1 MNEALPIRVAE
12 TRLGVLNVF
21 ARMPFRFG
29 AVTIHAAAQATLQV
43 RIETRDGVSAY
54 GYAAD
59 FLSYKWFDKRP
70 ERSPQEGSAD
80 LIQSIEAAVVAFKDA
95 GFSSAFAHWR
105 DLHQGLER
113 ESLNRGYNRLGA
125 NFGVSM
131 VERAIIDAIG
141 RMTGQS
147 FDRLLRGPLLGIDE
161 QSVFAELKPGSLAA
175 ALPPD
180 PLARLSLR
188 HTIGLVDPISA
199 ADVSIDDSLDDG
211 FPETL
216 EDYLKCDGINF
227 LKVKV
232 SGDTDAD
239 IIRLQQIWAAV
250 EKHGQPVSLTLDGNE
265 QYASIGQFAELMQA
279 IRARPDLNAFY
290 NSILF
295 IEQPVERSAALGGA
309 LDRAALEI
317 IGKPLL
323 IDEADGWTTAFE
335 EAVACGYSG
344 VSHKNC
350 KGIFRSFLNNALA
363 ASWNE
368 SAGQKRYFLSAE
380 DLSDLP
386 TVSLQS
392 DLASVASLGI
402 PHVERNG
409 HHYFRGLDHL
419 SQSEQKAALLH
430 HGDLYRQQSGTIG
443 LDVKNGEIDISS
455 LQVPGFGF
463 ATPPNMDRMVKVNDW
478 SFDMLEQGEQK

>member
-29 AVTIHAAAQATLQV
+29 SVTIHAAAQATLEV
-43 RIETRDGVSAY
+43 RIETRDGSSAC

-80 LIQSIEAAVVAFKDA
+80 LIQSIEAAATAYKDA
-95 GFSSAFAHWR
+95 GFSSAFDHWR
-105 DLHQGLER
+105 DLHRDLEQ
-113 ESLNRGYNRLGA
+113 ESLDRGYNRLGA

-131 VERAIIDAIG
+131 IERAIIDAIG

-147 FDRLLRGPLLGIDE
+147 FGRLLRGPLLGIDE
-161 QSVFAELKPGSLAA
+161 PSVFAGLRPGSLAA

-188 HTIGLVDPISA
+188 HTIGLVDPIFKD
-199 ADVSIDDSLDDG
+199 DVSAEDRLDDG

-216 EDYLKCDGINF
+216 EDYLECDGINY

-232 SGDTDAD
+232 SGDTDSD
-239 IIRLQQIWAAV
+239 INRLRKIWAAV
-250 EKHGQPVSLTLDGNE
+250 EKHRQPVSLTLDGNE

-279 IRARPDLNAFY
+279 IRARPELNAFY
-290 NSILF
+290 NAILF
-295 IEQPVERSAALGGA
+295 IEQPVERSAALDGA
-309 LDRAALEI
+309 LDRAALDI

-363 ASWNE
+363 AARNK

-402 PHVERNG
+402 AHVERNG

-419 SQSEQKAALLH
+419 SQREQQAALQH

-443 LDVKNGEIDISS
+443 LDIKHGEIDISS

-463 ATPPNMDRMVKVNDW
+463 ATPPNMDRMIDVNDW
-478 SFDMLEQGEQK
+478 SFDMLEQGE

>member
-1 MNEALPIRVAE
+1 MNEALPVRVAE

-29 AVTIHAAAQATLQV
+29 AVTIHAAAQATLEV
-43 RIETRDGVSAY
+43 RIETRDGSGAC
-54 GYAAD
+54 GHAAD

-80 LIQSIEAAVVAFKDA
+80 LIQSIEAAATAYKNA
-95 GFSSAFAHWR
+95 GFSSVFAHWR
-105 DLHQGLER
+105 DLHRGLEQK
-113 ESLNRGYNRLGA
+113 SLNRGYNRLGA

-131 VERAIIDAIG
+131 IERAVIDAVG

-147 FDRLLRGPLLGIDE
+147 FDSLLRGPLLGIDE
-161 QSVFAELKPGSLAA
+161 PSVFAGLRPGSVAA

-188 HTIGLVDPISA
+188 HTIGLVDPIFKD
-199 ADVSIDDSLDDG
+199 DVSAEDRLDDG

-216 EDYLKCDGINF
+216 EDYLDCDGINY

-232 SGDTDAD
+232 SGDTDSD
-239 IIRLQQIWAAV
+239 INRLRKIWAAV

-279 IRARPDLNAFY
+279 IRARPELNAFY
-290 NSILF
+290 DAILF
-295 IEQPVERSAALGGA
+295 IEQPVERSAALDGA
-309 LDRAALEI
+309 LDRAALDI

-363 ASWNE
+363 AAWNDT
-368 SAGQKRYFLSAE
+368 AGQRHYFLSAE

-386 TVSLQS
+386 SVSLQS

-402 PHVERNG
+402 THVERNG

-419 SQSEQKAALLH
+419 SQSEQQAALQH
-430 HGDLYRQQSGTIG
+430 HGDLYRQQPGTIG
-443 LDVKNGEIDISS
+443 LNIKNGEIDISS

-463 ATPPNMDRMVKVNDW
+463 ATPPNMDRMIDVNDW
-478 SFDMLEQGEQK
+478 SFDMLEQGE

>member
-1 MNEALPIRVAE
+1 MSEALPIRVIE

-29 AVTIHAAAQATLQV
+29 SVTIHAAAQATLEV
-43 RIETRDGVSAY
+43 RIETRDGSSQC

-70 ERSPQEGSAD
+70 ERSPQEGSDD
-80 LIQSIEAAVVAFKDA
+80 LIQSIEAAATAYKDA
-95 GFSSAFAHWR
+95 GFSSAFSHWR
-105 DLHQGLER
+105 DLHGGLELD
-113 ESLNRGYNRLGA
+113 SLKRGYNRLGA

-131 VERAIIDAIG
+131 VERATIDAIG

-147 FDRLLRGPLLGIDE
+147 FDRLLRSPLLGIDE
-161 QSVFAELKPGSLAA
+161 PSVFADLRPGSLAA
-175 ALPPD
+175 ALAPD
-180 PLARLSLR
+180 PLTQLSLR
-188 HTIGLVDPISA
+188 HTIGLVDPICND
-199 ADVSIDDSLDDG
+199 DVHTDDRLDDG
-211 FPETL
+211 FPESL
-216 EDYLKCDGINF
+216 EDYLECDGIRF
-227 LKVKV
+227 LKIKV
-232 SGDTDAD
+232 SGDNEVD
-239 IIRLQQIWAAV
+239 ISRIRQIWATV
-250 EKHGQPVSLTLDGNE
+250 ERNGQPAYLTLDGNE
-265 QYASIGQFAELMQA
+265 QYASIGEFADLMQA
-279 IRARPDLNAFY
+279 IRAAPDLNAFY
-290 NSILF
+290 NAILF
-295 IEQPVERSAALGGA
+295 VEQPVERSAALDGA
-309 LDRAALEI
+309 LDRNAIDI

-335 EAVACGYSG
+335 EAASCGYSG

-368 SAGQKRYFLSAE
+368 RAGQKRYFLSAE

-402 PHVERNG
+402 SHVERNG

-419 SQSEQKAALLH
+419 SQSEQKAALQH
-430 HGDLYRQQSGTIG
+430 HGDLYREHSGTIG
-443 LDVKNGEIDISS
+443 LDVKDGEIDISS

-463 ATPPNMDRMVKVNDW
+463 ATPPNMDRMVNVSDW
-478 SFDMLEQGEQK
+478 SFAMLEQGEQR